1 MIRRIAVAGACA
13 AFALMLVPTPA
24 MAKGLTRVTV
34 TGPGLSTPISLGMEG
49 SNQLWPA
56 SGIAS
61 ANPSSGALGPK
72 YAVTGKLGMEGE
84 SFTAIHLD
92 LYPLA
97 FGGPRIYGPPGQHWP
112 GKRGEPFPT
121 GWWQPQR
128 EFLGILVRGGL
139 GLGTAEVAGP
149 GLASPIRMA
158 SGGTSGYAWL
168 TDLYLLIDDDQGV
181 FGKPQWTS
189 LGPRYVSTV
198 HQPDG
203 GLLTQY
209 LYPHAR
215 NAPFAEPLV
224 YTPSGQRWLGAAL
237 PSGWRTGAQSLT
249 GALRAH
255 GLPPLAPSSGA
266 AFPSWAF
273 LAGLAALALLV
284 AAGATVER
292 RRARRTA
299 RGLGIPT

>member
-13 AFALMLVPTPA
+13 AVALMLVPTPA

-34 TGPGLSTPISLGMEG
+34 TGPGLSKPISLGMEG

-56 SGIAS
+56 SGISPTNTAAGRS
-61 ANPSSGALGPK
+61 ARSTRWPGSGAWRGRASRRSTSTCIRWRSAGPGS
-72 YAVTGKLGMEGE
+72 TGRPDR
-84 SFTAIHLD
+84 S
-92 LYPLA
+92 
-97 FGGPRIYGPPGQHWP
+97 GPGSGD
-112 GKRGEPFPT
+112 PFPT

-189 LGPRYVSTV
+189 LGPRYVATV
-198 HQPDG
+198 HQPG
-203 GLLTQY
+203 GGVLTQY
-209 LYPHAR
+209 LYPY
-215 NAPFAEPLV
+215 AE
-224 YTPSGQRWLGAAL
+224 TPRS
-237 PSGWRTGAQSLT
+237 PSRSC
-249 GALRAH
+249 
-255 GLPPLAPSSGA
+255 S
-266 AFPSWAF
+266 
-273 LAGLAALALLV
+273 
-284 AAGATVER
+284 
-292 RRARRTA
+292 RRAASAGWAPRCRPVGGPA
-299 RGLGIPT
+299 RSR